1 MLVAA
6 LAVLLGLG
14 LLIWSADRFVDGA
27 AATASHLGMSPMLI
41 GLTVIAFGTSA
52 PEILVSATA
61 AWNQVPGLAV
71 GNAIGSNIANIA
83 LVLGA
88 TALIAP
94 LPIRGSLVRAELPI
108 LTVATIGAGVLLLD
122 QYLGLMDGVLL
133 LAGLALSLYLFKRYQ
148 EQHTTPSKEDIPD
161 MTLGRGIFW
170 LVLGLLVL
178 GAGSRILVW
187 GATDI
192 AIKLGVSDL
201 IIGLTVVAIGTSLP
215 ELAAT
220 IASARKGQHAMA
232 IGNIIGSNM
241 FNLLAVMALPGL
253 IYPAEI
259 AAGALWRDYS
269 LMLTLTLI
277 LFGMGFRARRGG
289 EINRTMGFMLLLI
302 YTLYMIVLYVSAQS

>member
-6 LAVLLGLG
+6 FAVFLGLG
-14 LLIWSADRFVDGA
+14 LLVWSADRFVDGA
-27 AATASHLGMSPMLI
+27 AATACHLGMSPMLI

-52 PEILVSATA
+52 PEILVSAMA

-94 LPIRGSLVRAELPI
+94 LPIRGSLVRTELPI
-108 LTVATIGAGVLLLD
+108 LTVATIGTGVLLLD

-133 LAGLALSLYLFKRYQ
+133 LAGLAVSLYLFKRYQ
-148 EQHTTPSKEDIPD
+148 DQHKNRPTEEIPD
-161 MTLGRGIFW
+161 MSLGRGIFW
-170 LVLGLLVL
+170 LVLGLIVL

-192 AIKLGVSDL
+192 AIGLGVSDL

-232 IGNIIGSNM
+232 IGNIIGSNI

-253 IYPAEI
+253 IFPAEI
-259 AAGALWRDYS
+259 AAGALWRDYG

-277 LFGMGFRARRGG
+277 LFGMGFHARRGG
-289 EINRTMGFMLLLI
+289 EINRTMGLMLLLI
-302 YTLYMIVLYVSAQS
+302 YTLYMIVLYLSAQS

>member
-269 LMLTLTLI
+269 LMLALTLI

>member
-1 MLVAA
+1 MLVAT
-6 LAVLLGLG
+6 LAVFLGLG

-27 AATASHLGMSPMLI
+27 AATANHLGMSPMLI
-41 GLTVIAFGTSA
+41 GLTVVAFGTSA
-52 PEILVSATA
+52 PEILVSAIA
-61 AWNQVPGLAV
+61 AWNQAPGLAV

-94 LPIRGSLVRAELPI
+94 LPIRGSLVRTELPI

-122 QYLGLMDGVLL
+122 QYLGFMDGVLL
-133 LAGLALSLYLFKRYQ
+133 LAGLVVSLYLFKRYQ
-148 EQHTTPSKEDIPD
+148 DQHKNRPTQEIPA
-161 MTLGRGIFW
+161 MSLGRSIFW
-170 LVLGLLVL
+170 LILGLLIL

-192 AIKLGVSDL
+192 AISLGVSDL
-201 IIGLTVVAIGTSLP
+201 IIGLTIVAIGTSLP
-215 ELAAT
+215 ELAAS

-232 IGNIIGSNM
+232 IGNIIGSNI

-253 IYPAEI
+253 IFPAEI
-259 AAGALWRDYS
+259 SAGALWRDYG
-269 LMLTLTLI
+269 LMLVLTLI
-277 LFGMGFRARRGG
+277 LFGLGFRARRGG

-302 YTLYMIVLYVSAQS
+302 YTLYMFVLYLSA